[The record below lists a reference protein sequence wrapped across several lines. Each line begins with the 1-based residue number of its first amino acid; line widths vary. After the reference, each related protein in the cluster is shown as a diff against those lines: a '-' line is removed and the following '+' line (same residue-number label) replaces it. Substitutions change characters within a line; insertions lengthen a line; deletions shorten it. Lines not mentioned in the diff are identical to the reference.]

1 MNEELHMAAHEN
13 SWKQWYSFFRNQ
25 VYLHLQNVK
34 PSNKGIIKF
43 RWFLWSFYRY
53 SLWNDTVDYIK
64 DRKMIN
70 IKQHVQIGVEGVPVK
85 GFDSKLFL
93 KESWR
98 QTKATSEDP
107 NLKTTLNKLESTNR
121 KMFNDITTKSSV
133 DIEMLLETK
142 CYISEIYRLKTACYI
157 FNL

>member
-1 MNEELHMAAHEN
+1 
-13 SWKQWYSFFRNQ
+13 
-25 VYLHLQNVK
+25 
-34 PSNKGIIKF
+34 
-43 RWFLWSFYRY
+43 
-53 SLWNDTVDYIK
+53 
-64 DRKMIN
+64 MIN

-98 QTKATSEDP
+98 QTKATSKDP

-142 CYISEIYRLKTACYI
+142 CYISELYRLKTTCYI
-157 FNL
+157 FDL

>member
-1 MNEELHMAAHEN
+1 MAAHEN

-25 VYLHLQNVK
+25 VYLQLQNVK

-142 CYISEIYRLKTACYI
+142 CYIAEIYRLKTACYI